1 MIDRLSRSPLLLG
14 TAFVLS
20 ALLGAGIFA
29 GVQAMTPGGTERG
42 RIETVVR
49 NYILDHPE
57 ILPEAMERLQD
68 KETAKVIAPQRA
80 AFVTPFPGAEA
91 GNPKGDVTVVAF
103 LDYACGYCRAS
114 LPTLAQLVAADPKIR
129 VVYREFPVLGDESV
143 VAARWALAAAEQ
155 GKFKPFHDALYAGG
169 QLSEAAIQT
178 AADTVGLDKARARAF
193 AYSPAVEREIATNH
207 QLGELL
213 RVRGTP
219 AWVIGDRVI
228 PGVTD
233 LSGFQDAVKRAREK
247 S

>member
-1 MIDRLSRSPLLLG
+1 MIGRVARSPLLLG
-14 TAFVLS
+14 IAFVAA
-20 ALLGAGIFA
+20 ALLGAGLFA
-29 GVQAMTPGGTERG
+29 GVQAMTPGGTDRG
-42 RIETVVR
+42 RIETVVHD
-49 NYILDHPE
+49 YILEHPE
-57 ILPEAMERLQD
+57 ILPEAMERLQER
-68 KETAKVIAPQRA
+68 ETAKVIAPQRQ
-80 AFVTPFPGAEA
+80 AFVTPFPGAES

-114 LPTLAQLVAADPKIR
+114 LPVLAQLVAQDPHVR
-129 VVYREFPVLGDESV
+129 VVYREFPVLGPESD

-169 QLSEAAIQT
+169 QLSEARIE
-178 AADTVGLDKARARAF
+178 AAAEKVGLDKARARAF
-193 AYSPAVEREIATNH
+193 AASPAVEREIAMNH
-207 QLGELL
+207 QLGEQL

-233 LSGFQDAVKRAREK
+233 LASFQEAVKRAREK